1 MKLRWSF
8 LHRHRDRC
16 VPSTRVTLVMKSRH
30 RVRTTLET
38 PRSKHQSEDERT
50 KSPTMPI
57 NEMETVV
64 ASTREH
70 GRRGGKKKK
79 KTNASPRVWHNDI
92 VGGGRSKRDL
102 EPDPPDPTRA
112 TTMTATTTTTRNA
125 RRFRYRARIDTLI
138 DVMRVIEF
146 SNHSF

>member
-8 LHRHRDRC
+8 LHRDRC

-112 TTMTATTTTTRNA
+112 TTTTMTTTTRQKREAIPIPCTDRHFN
-125 RRFRYRARIDTLI
+125 RRN
-138 DVMRVIEF
+138 EG
-146 SNHSF
+146 N

>member
-8 LHRHRDRC
+8 LHRDRC

-70 GRRGGKKKK
+70 GRRGKKKK

-112 TTMTATTTTTRNA
+112 TTMMATTTTTTTRQKREAIPIPCTDRHFNRRN
-125 RRFRYRARIDTLI
+125 
-138 DVMRVIEF
+138 EG
-146 SNHSF
+146 N